1 MNNSNFLLFC
11 TESTGGEIRSYCYQL
26 TFLWLG
32 SYHFKVAFKLFYLTV
47 LTITLISSISH
58 RISCFLSYLDPGP
71 TNYFYKRRSKTRMI
85 AHKTSRPP
93 AINTL
98 I

>member
-32 SYHFKVAFKLFYLTV
+32 SYHLKVAFKLFYLTV
-47 LTITLISSISH
+47 LTITCDFLHIPSNQLFPILSQSWTNKLI
-58 RISCFLSYLDPGP
+58 L
-71 TNYFYKRRSKTRMI
+71 
-85 AHKTSRPP
+85 
-93 AINTL
+93 
-98 I
+98 